1 MKKTIAIRHEDKYK
15 MERRAALTPQ
25 HVKQIVE
32 QGIEVLVESSE
43 KRIFADEEYAN
54 AGAKV
59 SKDISSSSLVFG
71 VKEMPIDYFEAN
83 KTYVFF
89 SHTIKGQEYNMPLL
103 KNMVEHKINL
113 IEYEKIANEKGQRL
127 IFFGRFAGLAGMINS
142 LWSYGQRLDKLGV
155 SNCFSTLKQ
164 SHKYNSLEEAREAIK
179 AISGQIKS
187 KGLNSEAG
195 PLIIGITGY
204 GNVSKGAQEIADLL
218 PIEEIS
224 PAELLQ
230 KSKENS
236 FALDKVYKVVFKE
249 VDLSETIDEN
259 AEFELQDYYNHPE
272 KYKNQFEQYIPHLSI
287 LMNCMYWDDRY
298 PRIVTKDF
306 LAELYKTNHR
316 LKVIGDVTCDP
327 DGSIEATHIGTAIED
342 PVFVYNPKTRT
353 PEMGFEGEGVL
364 IMSVDI
370 LPSELPR
377 ESSEAFGDVLVNYV
391 KQLAEADYNTSFEAL
406 DIPPAFKRA
415 LILHKGNL
423 TPDFKYMTDFLKA

>member
-1 MKKTIAIRHEDKYK
+1 MKKIIAIRHEDKYK

-43 KRIFADEEYAN
+43 KRVFADEEYAN

-59 SKDISSSSLVFG
+59 TKDISSSSLVFG

-142 LWSYGQRLDKLGV
+142 LWSYGQRLDKLGIQ
-155 SNCFSTLKQ
+155 NCFGSLKQ
-164 SHKYNSLEEAREAIK
+164 SHKYNSLSEAITEIK
-179 AISGQIKS
+179 AIGEQIKS

-195 PLIIGITGY
+195 PLIIGVTGY
-204 GNVSKGAQEIADLL
+204 GNVSKGAQEISDLL

-236 FALDKVYKVVFKE
+236 FALDKVYKVIFKE
-249 VDLSETIDEN
+249 ADLSTTIDEN

-342 PVFVYNPKTRT
+342 PVFIYNPTTRT
-353 PEMGFEGEGVL
+353 PEMGFEGEGIL

>member
-1 MKKTIAIRHEDKYK
+1 MKKIIAIRHEDKYK

-43 KRIFADEEYAN
+43 KRVFADEEYAN

-59 SKDISSSSLVFG
+59 TKDISSSSLVFG

-155 SNCFSTLKQ
+155 SNCFGSLKQ

-179 AISGQIKS
+179 AISEQIKS

-204 GNVSKGAQEIADLL
+204 GNVSKGAQEISDLL

-236 FALDKVYKVVFKE
+236 FALDNVYKVIFKE
-249 VDLSETIDEN
+249 ADLSTTIDEN

-306 LAELYKTNHR
+306 LEELYKNDHR

-342 PVFVYNPKTRT
+342 PVFVYNPTTRT
-353 PEMGFEGEGVL
+353 PEMGFEGDGVL

-377 ESSEAFGDVLVNYV
+377 ESSEAFGDALVNYV
-391 KQLAEADYNTSFEAL
+391 KQLAEADYSTSFEAL

-423 TPDFKYMTDFLKA
+423 TPDFKYMTDFLK

>member
-15 MERRAALTPQ
+15 MERRAALTPM
-25 HVKQIVE
+25 HVKQLVS

-43 KRIFADEEYAN
+43 KRVFADEEYKN

-59 SKDISSSSLVFG
+59 TNDISNSSLVFG

-103 KNMVEHKINL
+103 QNMVDHKINL

-142 LWSYGQRLDKLGV
+142 LWSYGQRLDKLGI
-155 SNCFSTLKQ
+155 SNCFNTLKQ

-179 AISGQIKS
+179 AIGEQIKS
-187 KGLNSEAG
+187 KGLHSEAG
-195 PLIIGITGY
+195 PLVIGITGY

-218 PIEEIS
+218 PIEEIG

-230 KSKENS
+230 KSMKNS

-249 VDLSETIDEN
+249 ADLSTTIEEN

-298 PRIVTKDF
+298 PRIVTKDY
-306 LAELYKTNHR
+306 LAELYKSEHR

-353 PEMGFEGEGVL
+353 PKMGFDGEGVL

-391 KQLAEADYNTSFEAL
+391 KQLAEADYKASFEAL
-406 DIPPAFKRA
+406 NIPPAFKRA
-415 LILHKGNL
+415 LILHNGNL
-423 TPDFKYMTDFLKA
+423 TPDFEYMTDFLK